1 MHRPSLSNSS
11 LLNTLQR
18 TMCCLCAGA
27 VTGTGEPTVSLNGSP
42 ARAPFPTHSRA
53 RSCTS
58 HIPSSTSGPV
68 QTQQPCSLK
77 GSLSSD
83 DIYAGLRGDVGGA
96 HGQPGPG
103 EHAAD
108 WRTVTLC
115 SHLNIKHCFMCYLL
129 VFHFSDTV
137 SSFLFFI
144 CYFLQAG
151 QITLRRLREWPIN
164 RVASQELDFSVGLC
178 LCLSVCISSLLA

>member
-1 MHRPSLSNSS
+1 MHRPPLSNTS

-27 VTGTGEPTVSLNGSP
+27 ATGTGEPTVSLNGSP

-96 HGQPGPG
+96 HSQPGPG

-115 SHLNIKHCFMCYLL
+115 SHLNIKHCFIWCVIYWC
-129 VFHFSDTV
+129 FI
-137 SSFLFFI
+137 FL
-144 CYFLQAG
+144 
-151 QITLRRLREWPIN
+151 T
-164 RVASQELDFSVGLC
+164 LC
-178 LCLSVCISSLLA
+178 LLSFFFLYLTFCRLVKLPSDVWESDL

>member
-1 MHRPSLSNSS
+1 MHRPPLSNTS
-11 LLNTLQR
+11 LPNTLQR
-18 TMCCLCAGA
+18 TTCCLCAGA
-27 VTGTGEPTVSLNGSP
+27 ATGTGEPVVSLNGSP

-103 EHAAD
+103 EHA
-108 WRTVTLC
+108 
-115 SHLNIKHCFMCYLL
+115 
-129 VFHFSDTV
+129 
-137 SSFLFFI
+137 
-144 CYFLQAG
+144 G
-151 QITLRRLREWPIN
+151 
-164 RVASQELDFSVGLC
+164 
-178 LCLSVCISSLLA
+178 